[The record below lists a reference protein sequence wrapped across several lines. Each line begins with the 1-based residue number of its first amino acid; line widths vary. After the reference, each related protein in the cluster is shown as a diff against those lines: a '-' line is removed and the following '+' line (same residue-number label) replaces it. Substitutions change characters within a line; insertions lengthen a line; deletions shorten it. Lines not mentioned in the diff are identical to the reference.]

1 MISNFSKKCTWNWL
15 AINSVLLLTFLLSS
29 CDTAKEIGSDLFSVE
44 LGLNYTDTLTVN
56 SSTIQLDSTYSSGVS
71 AFLFGSLEDPNVG
84 QISSNFYSQISN
96 VDTLKAKDNAVLGA
110 AKLYLVYSSYRG
122 DTTKL
127 QTMKIYKLTDTL
139 SRSVPYFTNTVKGIE
154 SKPLK
159 TISFYPRPI
168 KRYIAD
174 GDTISMDTLVVDLT
188 NELGKEL
195 LSYSLNAETKA
206 GGAGFRKV
214 FKGLY
219 FENASV
225 ANGAILSFNSN
236 NSRLDLSYTNP
247 GDTTKYKVPF
257 YFALSTYSQSEVL
270 AKFNQYKSNRAK
282 SLVPTLTAPGQ
293 QIPANQ
299 SNNNTFVQKGMG
311 LATKIKIPYLDKI
324 RSNKY
329 IAVNKAELIVEP
341 TSDVPAALLLDKLS
355 LVRGHA
361 GKNRPLRTNFG
372 LSYFLSEG
380 ASGYNTATYNSAK
393 KSYTFNITSMV
404 QNFISG
410 RELTDEI
417 LITPEVAG
425 ISSSET
431 GFVGDQINYVALNS
445 FKTKIKLYYSF
456 VNR

>member
-44 LGLNYTDTLTVN
+44 LGLNYTDTLTVQ

-71 AFLFGSLEDPNVG
+71 AYLFGSLEDSNVG
-84 QISSNFYSQISN
+84 QISSNFYTQISN
-96 VDTLKAKDNAVLGA
+96 VDTLKAKDNAVLGS

-139 SRSVPYFTNTVKGIE
+139 SRLVPYFSNTVKGIE
-154 SKPLK
+154 SQPLK

-174 GDTISMDTLVVDLT
+174 GDTISMDTLKVDLT

-195 LSYSLNAETKA
+195 LSYSLNAETRG

-219 FENASV
+219 FENSSSS
-225 ANGAILSFNSN
+225 NGAILGFNSN
-236 NSRLDLSYTNP
+236 NSRLDLTYTNP
-247 GDTTKYKVPF
+247 GDTTKYKIPF
-257 YFALSTYSQSEVL
+257 YFALSTFSQSEVL
-270 AKFNQYKSNRAK
+270 AKFNQYKANRAK
-282 SLVPTLTAPGQ
+282 GLVPTLTAPGQ
-293 QIPANQ
+293 QIPSSQ
-299 SNNNTFVQKGMG
+299 SNNKTFVQKGLG

-324 RSNKY
+324 RANKY

-341 TSDVPAALLLDKLS
+341 SSDVPVALLLDKLS
-355 LVRGHA
+355 LVRGHS
-361 GKNRPLRTNFG
+361 GKNRPLRTAFG

-410 RELTDEI
+410 REITNEI
-417 LITPEVAG
+417 LITPEVSG

>member
-15 AINSVLLLTFLLSS
+15 AINSVFLLTFLLNS

-56 SSTIQLDSTYSSGVS
+56 SSTIQLDSTYTSGPS
-71 AFLFGSLEDPNVG
+71 AFLFGSLADDNVG
-84 QISSNFYSQISN
+84 QISSNFYTQMSN
-96 VDTLKAKDNAVLGA
+96 VDTLKAKDNSILGS

-139 SRSVPYFTNTVKGIE
+139 SRLVPYFSNSVKGYE
-154 SKPLK
+154 SKPIK

-174 GDTISMDTLVVDLT
+174 GDTVSMDTLIIDMSK
-188 NELGKEL
+188 ELGKEL
-195 LSYSLNAETKA
+195 MGYSSSAETNA
-206 GGAGFRKV
+206 GGSSFRKV

-219 FENASV
+219 FENSSAP
-225 ANGAILSFNSN
+225 NGAILSFSSN
-236 NSRLDLSYTNP
+236 YSRLDLRYTTP
-247 GDTTKYKVPF
+247 GDTNKYFVPF
-257 YFALSTYSQSEVL
+257 HFALSTYSQTEVL
-270 AKFNQYKSNRAK
+270 AKYNQFAANRSSSLLAGLKSN
-282 SLVPTLTAPGQ
+282 GQ
-293 QIPANQ
+293 QIE
-299 SNNNTFVQKGMG
+299 SRLTNNKTFVQKGMG
-311 LATKIKIPYLDKI
+311 LATKLSIPYLAKLKN
-324 RSNKY
+324 NKY

-341 TSDVPAALLLDKLS
+341 SSDVPAALLLDKLS
-355 LVRGHA
+355 LTRGNPGA
-361 GKNRPLRTNFG
+361 NRPLRSAYG

-380 ASGYNTATYNSAK
+380 ATGVNTVSYNAAK
-393 KSYTFNITSMV
+393 KSYTFNITSLV
-404 QNFISG
+404 QNILSG

-417 LITPEVAG
+417 LITPEVSA
-425 ISSSET
+425 ISSTEY

-456 VNR
+456 INK